1 MKSKAFTVFLLIL
14 LFFTACEKS
23 SDEDQTFTSEEYLDI
38 GMPDYKEIWSLQD
51 YTNTCAILDNLKT
64 FKPLSL
70 PRKDSKRSGVYFKR
84 IINPENLSFLVD
96 ESIPLNERALQ
107 IQQYVDIQGLLIS
120 IYTDIENT
128 EQYYKR
134 ELIDLYIFGITIG
147 QNMLDLGQRI
157 NESIDEEDISMQ
169 YAYQSIQDTYI
180 TMVLFVLGN
189 QEKANLFEE
198 SDLERLTDF
207 ISSSIQLNKDWMDAS
222 STGIIKQGIQKVI
235 NNSSSNYIQDKYQ
248 LLIEEF

>member
-1 MKSKAFTVFLLIL
+1 MNSRAFTVFLLIL
-14 LFFTACEKS
+14 LFFTACEES

-51 YTNTCAILDNLKT
+51 YNNTCAILDNLKT

-96 ESIPLNERALQ
+96 ESIPLKERALQ

-120 IYTDIENT
+120 IYTDIKNT

-134 ELIDLYIFGITIG
+134 ELIDLYIFGLTIG

-157 NESIDEEDISMQ
+157 NESIDEEDINMQ
-169 YAYQSIQDTYI
+169 YAYRSIQNTYI

-189 QEKANLFEE
+189 QKKANLFEE

-207 ISSSIQLNKDWMDAS
+207 ISSSIQLNKDWMEEAAVENLIMEIKDVTQNTS
-222 STGIIKQGIQKVI
+222 SKYIIE
-235 NNSSSNYIQDKYQ
+235 KYNT
-248 LLIEEF
+248 LLESL